1 MQGSRPVGRAGVRQ
15 YRGRARVTH
24 ARDHETAGVDP
35 AKTNVLAVMLTNVF
49 KVDRPPPPPVFV
61 DESGQRRRR
70 VRRLAFLVI
79 AVTVALLMTVWLTQL
94 AEAVRPGPVS
104 PCSGPSAAVA
114 PGPPGVSDGCAR

>member
-1 MQGSRPVGRAGVRQ
+1 VRQ

-24 ARDHETAGVDP
+24 ARDHETAALDP

-61 DESGQRRRR
+61 DESGRRRRR

-79 AVTVALLMTVWLTQL
+79 AVTVALLTTVWLTQL

>member
-24 ARDHETAGVDP
+24 ARDHESAGVDA

-49 KVDRPPPPPVFV
+49 KVDRPPPPVFV

-79 AVTVALLMTVWLTQL
+79 AVTVALLTTVWLTQL